1 MVDPDGT
8 PPRPL
13 NRLRW
18 VVFALA
24 VAGVVVFLTHGPDE
38 QTVIRES
45 GRWRAAAREH
55 LFAAVVVFFVA
66 EVVLV
71 AVSAPVGVWLTVLA
85 GFLFGRWLG
94 AAVVSGASTLGAV
107 LAFLAARYVFAD
119 TLRRAAA
126 SRPKMNR
133 MLARIDRGFAEHGA
147 YYVLLLR
154 LTPVVPFWVLNLGLG
169 LTRVRLVT
177 YWWATQLGTLPMT
190 LVAAN
195 AGASLA
201 EITSFRE
208 VISARVLGA
217 LCLLPLVPLV
227 LRHTAGRLL
236 RARSSPARG

>member
-45 GRWRAAAREH
+45 GR
-55 LFAAVVVFFVA
+55 
-66 EVVLV
+66 
-71 AVSAPVGVWLTVLA
+71 
-85 GFLFGRWLG
+85 
-94 AAVVSGASTLGAV
+94 
-107 LAFLAARYVFAD
+107 
-119 TLRRAAA
+119 
-126 SRPKMNR
+126 
-133 MLARIDRGFAEHGA
+133 
-147 YYVLLLR
+147 
-154 LTPVVPFWVLNLGLG
+154 
-169 LTRVRLVT
+169 
-177 YWWATQLGTLPMT
+177 WWATQLGTLPMT

>member
-55 LFAAVVVFFVA
+55 LFAALAAFFAV
-66 EVVLV
+66 EVVLI
-71 AVSAPVGVWLTVLA
+71 ALSAPIGIWLTVLA
-85 GFLFGRWLG
+85 GFLFGTWLG
-94 AAVVSGASTLGAV
+94 TAVVNAGSTLGAI
-107 LAFLAARYVFAD
+107 LAFLLARYMFAD
-119 TLRRAAA
+119 ALRRAAA
-126 SRPKMNR
+126 NRPW
-133 MLARIDRGFAEHGA
+133 LARPLAAIDRGFQEHGA
-147 YYVLLLR
+147 YYLLLLR
-154 LTPVVPFWVLNLGLG
+154 LTPVFPFWALNLGLG